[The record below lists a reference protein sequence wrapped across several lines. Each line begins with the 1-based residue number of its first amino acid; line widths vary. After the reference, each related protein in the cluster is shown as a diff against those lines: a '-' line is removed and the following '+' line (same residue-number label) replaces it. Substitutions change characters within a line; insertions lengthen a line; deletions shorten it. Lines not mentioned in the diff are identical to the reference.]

1 MNIHQ
6 TKKEKK
12 YSNSNE
18 NMLSWRKTDETICN
32 PPPFSKRTPSF
43 STNSPISEQFFHD
56 PPLYPNFKNK
66 KPSLILGGGGEKLW
80 KPTHLSFYYI
90 DFTYRHSVIWDN
102 SIFLEA
108 DSSSFSVIRMIC
120 SNMIIIIPM
129 LPCEGY
135 CHHQMMVESKKCQT
149 QMSYL

>member
-18 NMLSWRKTDETICN
+18 NMLFWRKTDETICN
-32 PPPFSKRTPSF
+32 LPPFSKRTPPF